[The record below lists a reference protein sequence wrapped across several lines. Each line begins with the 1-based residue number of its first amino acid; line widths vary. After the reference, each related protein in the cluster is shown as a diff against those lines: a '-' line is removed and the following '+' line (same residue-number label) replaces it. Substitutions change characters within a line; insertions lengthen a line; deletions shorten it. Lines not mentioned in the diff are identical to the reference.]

1 MASLSSTSRS
11 ALLFIFLTMLVDT
24 IGLGITI
31 PVAPKLIVSLTD
43 VDLSTAA
50 RYGSWLFFCYA
61 LMQFLFAP
69 VIGNLSDRFGRRP
82 VLITSLTV
90 LGIDYV
96 ITGLA
101 PTIGWLFVGRLAS
114 GMAGAAYSTA
124 NAYIADVSTPE
135 KRAANFGLIGAAFGI
150 GFVLGPALGGV
161 IGQYFGPRTP
171 FLVAAGLA
179 FANALFGYFVLRESL
194 PPERRR
200 PFDIRRANPMG
211 ALLQLRRY
219 PILLAMIVVFV
230 LMRLAHDAN
239 PAVWSY
245 YTMLKFGWSE
255 AQVGLS
261 LAFIGVCMAAV
272 FGGLTRVV
280 VPRIGESGAVYAG
293 TLLAALGFVG
303 YAFATAGWQLYVFI
317 VPFAMLGLA
326 SPAVTAIMSK
336 NVPASEQGELQGTL
350 ASVGSLTSVVAPV
363 VMANLFAHYTSASA
377 SVYFPGAAFLAAASC
392 MVLAAV
398 VFSLSAARRRT
409 APTD

>member
-1 MASLSSTSRS
+1 
-11 ALLFIFLTMLVDT
+11 
-24 IGLGITI
+24 
-31 PVAPKLIVSLTD
+31 
-43 VDLSTAA
+43 
-50 RYGSWLFFCYA
+50 
-61 LMQFLFAP
+61 
-69 VIGNLSDRFGRRP
+69 
-82 VLITSLTV
+82 
-90 LGIDYV
+90 
-96 ITGLA
+96 
-101 PTIGWLFVGRLAS
+101 
-114 GMAGAAYSTA
+114 
-124 NAYIADVSTPE
+124 
-135 KRAANFGLIGAAFGI
+135 
-150 GFVLGPALGGV
+150 
-161 IGQYFGPRTP
+161 
-171 FLVAAGLA
+171 
-179 FANALFGYFVLRESL
+179 
-194 PPERRR
+194 
-200 PFDIRRANPMG
+200 MG

>member
-1 MASLSSTSRS
+1 
-11 ALLFIFLTMLVDT
+11 
-24 IGLGITI
+24 
-31 PVAPKLIVSLTD
+31 
-43 VDLSTAA
+43 
-50 RYGSWLFFCYA
+50 
-61 LMQFLFAP
+61 
-69 VIGNLSDRFGRRP
+69 RFGRRP